1 MADGFLP
8 HRTELTFM
16 KLAIVVPTYNE
27 VANVEALLRGVRD
40 ASMTAEDL
48 HTEVLIVDDGSPDG
62 TAELARRVGD
72 ELSTDDFTVS
82 VLDKPTKEGFGA
94 ACIYGY
100 THLLDRD
107 DAPDAIL
114 QMDADLSH
122 NPKYIPGFVHAA
134 REGADFV
141 NASRYIP
148 GGGTPDWSWN
158 RRFLSRG
165 GNGYSR
171 LVLGRRV
178 SDYTGGFALYRADLL
193 RRIRVG
199 SIATNGYGFQLVL
212 KHRASQSATKIAEIP
227 IVFMD
232 REHGSSKMPS
242 NTLWKNFWLVLSMR
256 VLGKNL

>member
-1 MADGFLP
+1 
-8 HRTELTFM
+8 M

-27 VANVEALLRGVRD
+27 VANVETLLHGIAD
-40 ASMTAEDL
+40 AARTMEDVDV
-48 HTEVLIVDDGSPDG
+48 EVLIVDDGSPDG
-62 TAELARRVGD
+62 TAESARRVEVGP
-72 ELSTDDFTVS
+72 TTGHFAVT

-100 THLLDRD
+100 VHILEQDN
-107 DAPDAIL
+107 APDAVV

-122 NPKYIPGFVHAA
+122 NPRYIPGLVHSYRA
-134 REGADFV
+134 GADFV
-141 NASRYIP
+141 NASRYLP

-158 RRFLSRG
+158 RKFLSRG
-165 GNGYSR
+165 GNSYSR

-178 SDYTGGFALYRADLL
+178 SDYTGGFALYSADLL

-199 SIATNGYGFQLVL
+199 SIASTGYGFQLVL
-212 KHRASQSATKIAEIP
+212 KHRASRAAAKIAEIP

-232 REHGSSKMPS
+232 REHGSSKMPR

-256 VLGKNL
+256 VMRKDL